1 MTAFLA
7 MLGAC
12 ALLAGTTLLAK
23 LLGGGPE
30 GLGLHPLQISAG
42 RFIFAWA
49 AVAAVA
55 VVSRPEFAGASW
67 PTHTLRAV
75 CGWLSASCLFAAA
88 AQMPLASATALSFL
102 SPLVTMVCAIAF
114 LGERVGKWR
123 WIAAS
128 VALGGALVLI
138 GPGGETFQLAAFI
151 ALAAALFMGIEGMFI
166 KRLSDT
172 EPPIRILLVN
182 NSIGM
187 VISVAAAALVWQW
200 PEPLGWG
207 LLIALGGTMI
217 IAQALLIQ
225 AMKRGDASL
234 LVPLYYTTLLFAAG
248 LDFSLFGTVPTLT
261 ASLGAGLIVL
271 GALIITL
278 RGRSTA

>member
-1 MTAFLA
+1 
-7 MLGAC
+7 
-12 ALLAGTTLLAK
+12 
-23 LLGGGPE
+23 
-30 GLGLHPLQISAG
+30 
-42 RFIFAWA
+42 
-49 AVAAVA
+49 
-55 VVSRPEFAGASW
+55 
-67 PTHTLRAV
+67 
-75 CGWLSASCLFAAA
+75 
-88 AQMPLASATALSFL
+88 
-102 SPLVTMVCAIAF
+102 CAIAF

-128 VALGGALVLI
+128 VALSGALVLI

-187 VISVAAAALVWQW
+187 VISVTAAAFVWQW
-200 PEPLGWG
+200 PEPLGWV

-234 LVPLYYTTLLFAAG
+234 LVPLFYTTLLFAAG

-261 ASLGAGLIVL
+261 ASIGAGLIVL